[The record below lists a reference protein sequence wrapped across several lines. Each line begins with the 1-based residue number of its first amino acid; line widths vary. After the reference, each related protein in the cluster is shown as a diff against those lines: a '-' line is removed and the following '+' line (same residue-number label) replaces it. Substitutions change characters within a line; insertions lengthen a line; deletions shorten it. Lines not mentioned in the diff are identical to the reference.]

1 MNNRN
6 KEIEEMANDIW
17 TSCPT
22 PDMNIGE
29 ATYTAEKLY
38 NAGYRKQIK
47 ATGMIPFITDYAKVY
62 SQVEEKVSTIYKL
75 SELTL
80 DEIIEKLAKGYEFV
94 PPKQTNSLEDL
105 QGGDE

>member
-1 MNNRN
+1 MRKRN

-38 NAGYRKQIK
+38 NMGYRKIQN
-47 ATGMIPFITDYAKVY
+47 
-62 SQVEEKVSTIYKL
+62 IYK
-75 SELTL
+75 
-80 DEIIEKLAKGYEFV
+80 DIYEGKIV
-94 PPKQTNSLEDL
+94 IVKN
-105 QGGDE
+105 GD